1 MYLLKVNGTKQY
13 CIDIIE
19 ANIEK
24 TKYFVFNWEKEFT
37 EDGKVISIMNLK
49 NIEKL
54 Q

>member
-13 CIDIIE
+13 WINMIE

-24 TKYFVFNWEKEFT
+24 TKDFIFNWETEFT
-37 EDGKVISIMNLK
+37 EDGKVISMMNLK
-49 NIEKL
+49 NMEKL